1 MSKGSG
7 RRPTDEDKYKDNYD
21 KIFGKGTLERQV
33 FEDLVQTYRDDL
45 AEQLIKGNEYGITL
59 PPLRK

>member
-33 FEDLVQTYRDDL
+33 FEDLVQAYEDDL
-45 AEQLIKGNEYGITL
+45 ATQLIKGNNNGDATS
-59 PPLRK
+59 LRN